1 MRVRYCEGGQSRHI
15 WHRIQ
20 REGAKCAENR
30 LRRDPSSGRPSEDKQ
45 SEKILLLLLA
55 TRPLTRHST
64 AVEQTCALP
73 CTALPRSAAR
83 ATQIG
88 SFAAHGEPDTLAL
101 RAACAQRLLRPLRA
115 RLCAHTRAPQRLP
128 GTTTDLVS

>member
-1 MRVRYCEGGQSRHI
+1 MRVAKADTFGTAYNARARSAQ
-15 WHRIQ
+15 RIAF
-20 REGAKCAENR
+20 GAILPQAVQAKTNR
-30 LRRDPSSGRPSEDKQ
+30 ARRF
-45 SEKILLLLLA
+45 LLLLLA